1 MSQVVGFAGL
11 AELLPR
17 VAMEDRTV
25 ILTLANEAWT
35 QPGSLLDIYRE
46 SFRNGEDTER
56 FLNHVLVIA
65 VDAGGFDRCKAVHP
79 HCYHLE
85 VVRSTNLSSASKF
98 MTKEFVDLVWLKLSF
113 QQRILE
119 LGYNFLFT
127 ARSMIS
133 QLKLMM
139 NRLIW
144 PTTYSV
150 QY

>member
-1 MSQVVGFAGL
+1 MV
-11 AELLPR
+11 
-17 VAMEDRTV
+17 
-25 ILTLANEAWT
+25 
-35 QPGSLLDIYRE
+35 
-46 SFRNGEDTER
+46 
-56 FLNHVLVIA
+56 
-65 VDAGGFDRCKAVHP
+65 K
-79 HCYHLE
+79 
-85 VVRSTNLSSASKF
+85 STNLSSASKF
-98 MTKEFVDLVWLKLSF
+98 MTKEFVELVWLKLSF